1 MLSDEAGRDEWTATE
16 GATVSGLEGMDRHLD
31 ALLARGAEVVRASR
45 RIVAFT
51 GAGVSTP
58 SGIPDFRSPGSGLW
72 EHDDPSVVAS
82 LSYFRRDPQP
92 FFDWIRPLARQARIA
107 SPNPAHYA
115 LADLESA
122 GRLTALV
129 TQNIDGLH
137 QAAGSRRVLE
147 IHGSLRTA
155 TCQSCGKAAD
165 GLAALAA
172 DHQSVPCCDCG
183 GVLKPD
189 IVFFEERLP
198 LDVFAE
204 AERALRDCDLVIVA
218 GSSLEVMPA
227 GHLPLVAVR
236 RGARLIIVNRDR
248 TTLDR
253 AADVVLSGDVA
264 TLLPDLAASVTQ
276 G

>member
-1 MLSDEAGRDEWTATE
+1 ME
-16 GATVSGLEGMDRHLD
+16 LEGDLKTS
-31 ALLARGAEVVRASR
+31 LARGSTLVRSSR

-72 EHDDPSVVAS
+72 ETDDPSVVAS
-82 LSYFRRDPQP
+82 LSYFRRDPRP
-92 FFDWIRPLARQARIA
+92 FFDWIRPLARRTRAAR
-107 SPNPAHYA
+107 PNPAHQA
-115 LADLESA
+115 LADLEAA
-122 GRLTALV
+122 GRLSAVV

-155 TCQSCGKAAD
+155 TCQRCGAVAD
-165 GLAALAA
+165 GLATLA
-172 DHQSVPCCDCG
+172 DDSVAVPRCDCG
-183 GVLKPD
+183 GLLKPD

-227 GHLPLVAVR
+227 GQLPLVAVR

-248 TTLDR
+248 TALDGF
-253 AADVVLSGDVA
+253 ADVVLAGDVA
-264 TLLPDLAASVTQ
+264 DLLPGLMAGVQ
-276 G
+276 PG

>member
-1 MLSDEAGRDEWTATE
+1 MSRVTE
-16 GATVSGLEGMDRHLD
+16 PEGELAAR
-31 ALLARGAEVVRASR
+31 LARGASIVRSSR

-72 EHDDPSVVAS
+72 ERDDPTVVAS
-82 LSYFRRDPQP
+82 LSYFRRDPRP
-92 FFDWIRPLARQARIA
+92 FFDWIRPLARQASAA
-107 SPNPAHYA
+107 SPNAAHYA

-155 TCQSCGKAAD
+155 TCQSCGKASD

-172 DHQSVPCCDCG
+172 DEQPVPRCECG
-183 GVLKPD
+183 GILKPD
-189 IVFFEERLP
+189 IVFFEELLP
-198 LDVFAE
+198 QDVFAE
-204 AERALRDCDLVIVA
+204 AERELRDCDLVIVA
-218 GSSLEVMPA
+218 GSSLEVLPA

-248 TTLDR
+248 TALDSV
-253 AADVVLSGDVA
+253 ADVVLPGDVA
-264 TLLPDLAASVTQ
+264 ALLPRLAAGVGS